1 VQRCIRVYTVCE
13 FVSVGEEGDGHRQKS
28 KVMQNCQVQV
38 MHLHIDGF
46 RPHARNLVPAHHH
59 DLRAVRG

>member
-1 VQRCIRVYTVCE
+1 
-13 FVSVGEEGDGHRQKS
+13 VGEEGDGHRQKS